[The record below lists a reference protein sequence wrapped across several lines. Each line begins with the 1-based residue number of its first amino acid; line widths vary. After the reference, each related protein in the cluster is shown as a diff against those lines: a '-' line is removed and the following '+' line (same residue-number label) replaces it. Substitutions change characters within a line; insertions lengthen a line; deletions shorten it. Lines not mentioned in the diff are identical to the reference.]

1 MIKTLGSL
9 ALGVGVVIC
18 QLPAYAVPLRP
29 ISPQQQ
35 QQLGPDEQIWRS
47 PAGRGDMQALLTSID
62 NSLGYLRSPGAAA
75 AYSRY
80 RVPGITL
87 ARVRRSLERFRELVS
102 SSRSPEELQAA
113 VNREFVFY
121 QSVGNDNR
129 GTVVFTGY
137 YEPIYDASLTPNA
150 TYRYPLYRRPRNF
163 DSWSRPHPTRVQ
175 LEGKDGLQGE
185 NGPLRGLEIAWL
197 RDRFEAFLVHIQGSA
212 RLRLPDGRM
221 MSVGYAGKTDHPY
234 VSVGREMAKDGK
246 LPLSGLSL
254 PVMIDYFR
262 QNPQELNVYL
272 PRYRPFIFFKENYG
286 APAIGSIQVPVTQER
301 SIATDK
307 SLMPP
312 GALALIRTRIPY
324 RNDRGQMEFRLV
336 NRYVLDQ
343 DTGSAI
349 KGAGRVDY
357 FMGTGPEAGDRAG
370 IIKTRGGLYY
380 LLLKE

>member
-87 ARVRRSLERFRELVS
+87 AGVRRSLERFRELVV